1 MRPTIELI
9 TSSQFLVSITATV
22 FASSGFF
29 QLLMLIYQSRE
40 KEKERKRLE
49 ETQKKLINIQDFN
62 ALCRCVTGIA
72 MFRIAREAKRYI
84 DKGYVTSEEYHTL
97 KHNLYEPYVAL
108 GGNGL
113 ATKFME
119 EVEELPMKEGIK
131 TDYSE

>member
-1 MRPTIELI
+1 MRPTIEII
-9 TSSQFLVSITATV
+9 TSSQFLVSITATI

-29 QLLMLIYQSRE
+29 QLLMLMYQSRE

-49 ETQKKLINIQDFN
+49 ETQKKLIDVQDFN

>member
-9 TSSQFLVSITATV
+9 TSSQFLASITATV

-49 ETQKKLINIQDFN
+49 ETQKKLIDVQDFN

>member
-1 MRPTIELI
+1 MRQTVELM
-9 TSSQFLVSITATV
+9 TSSQFLVSIVATI

-29 QLLMLIYQSRE
+29 QLLMLMYQSRE

-49 ETQKKLINIQDFN
+49 ETQKKLISVQDFN
-62 ALCRCVTGIA
+62 ALCKCVTGIA

-119 EVEELPMKEGIK
+119 EVEELPMHEGK
-131 TDYSE
+131 KQDYSE

>member
-1 MRPTIELI
+1 MRPPIELI
-9 TSSQFLVSITATV
+9 TGRDFISSIVLAI

-29 QLLMLIYQSRE
+29 QLLMLMYQTRE
-40 KEKERKRLE
+40 KEKERKRME
-49 ETQKKLINIQDFN
+49 ETEKKLISVKDFN

-113 ATKFME
+113 ATKFMQ

-131 TDYSE
+131 TDYTE

>member
-29 QLLMLIYQSRE
+29 QLLMLMYQTRE
-40 KEKERKRLE
+40 KEKERKRME
-49 ETQKKLINIQDFN
+49 ETEKKLISVQDFN

-113 ATKFME
+113 ATKFMQ

>member
-9 TSSQFLVSITATV
+9 TSSQFLVSITATI

-29 QLLMLIYQSRE
+29 QLLMLMYQSRE

-119 EVEELPMKEGIK
+119 EVEELPMHEGKK

>member
-1 MRPTIELI
+1 MRPPIELI
-9 TSSQFLVSITATV
+9 TDKEFLVGIV
-22 FASSGFF
+22 GVIFASNGFF
-29 QLLMLIYQSRE
+29 QLLMLMYQTRE
-40 KEKERKRLE
+40 KEKERKRME
-49 ETQKKLINIQDFN
+49 ETEKKLISVKDFN

-113 ATKFME
+113 ATKFMQ

-131 TDYSE
+131 VDYSE

>member
-49 ETQKKLINIQDFN
+49 ETQKKLIDVQDFN

-113 ATKFME
+113 ATKCMQ

>member
-49 ETQKKLINIQDFN
+49 ETQKKLINVQDFN

-113 ATKFME
+113 ATKFMQ
-119 EVEELPMKEGIK
+119 EVEELPMKEGVK

>member
-49 ETQKKLINIQDFN
+49 ETQKKLINVQDFN

-113 ATKFME
+113 ATKFMQ

>member
-1 MRPTIELI
+1 
-9 TSSQFLVSITATV
+9 
-22 FASSGFF
+22 
-29 QLLMLIYQSRE
+29 MLIYQSRE

-49 ETQKKLINIQDFN
+49 ETQKKLIDVQDFN

>member
-49 ETQKKLINIQDFN
+49 ETQKKLINVQDFN

-113 ATKFME
+113 AKKFME
-119 EVEELPMKEGIK
+119 EVEELPMKEGVK

>member
-1 MRPTIELI
+1 MRPPIELI
-9 TSSQFLVSITATV
+9 TGRDFISSIVLAI

-29 QLLMLIYQSRE
+29 QLLMLMYQTRE
-40 KEKERKRLE
+40 KEKERKRME
-49 ETQKKLINIQDFN
+49 ETEKKLISVKDFN

-113 ATKFME
+113 ATKFMQ

-131 TDYSE
+131 VDYSE

>member
-40 KEKERKRLE
+40 KEKDRKRLE
-49 ETQKKLINIQDFN
+49 ETQKKLINVQDFN

-72 MFRIAREAKRYI
+72 MFRITMEAKRYI

>member
-1 MRPTIELI
+1 MRQTIELI
-9 TSSQFLVSITATV
+9 TGSEFLVRMVGVI
-22 FASSGFF
+22 FASNGFF
-29 QLLMLIYQSRE
+29 QILMFFLQSRE

-49 ETQKKLINIQDFN
+49 ETQKKLISVQDFN

-108 GGNGL
+108 DGNGL
-113 ATKFME
+113 ATKFMQ
-119 EVEELPMKEGIK
+119 EVEELPMKDGVK

>member
-29 QLLMLIYQSRE
+29 QLLMLIYQSGE

-49 ETQKKLINIQDFN
+49 ETQKKLIDVQDFN

>member
-29 QLLMLIYQSRE
+29 QLLMLIYQSGE

-49 ETQKKLINIQDFN
+49 ETQKKLIDVKDFN

>member
-1 MRPTIELI
+1 MRPPIELI
-9 TSSQFLVSITATV
+9 TGRDFISSIVLAI

-29 QLLMLIYQSRE
+29 QLLMLMYQTRE
-40 KEKERKRLE
+40 KEKERKRME
-49 ETQKKLINIQDFN
+49 ETEKKLISVKDFN

-84 DKGYVTSEEYHTL
+84 DKGYVISEEYHTL

-113 ATKFME
+113 ATKFMQ

-131 TDYSE
+131 ADYSE

>member
-1 MRPTIELI
+1 MRPPIELI
-9 TSSQFLVSITATV
+9 TGRDFISSIVLAI

-29 QLLMLIYQSRE
+29 QLLMLMYQTRE
-40 KEKERKRLE
+40 KEKERKRME
-49 ETQKKLINIQDFN
+49 ETEKKLISVKDFN

>member
-9 TSSQFLVSITATV
+9 TDKAFISSIIAVI
-22 FASSGFF
+22 FASNGFF
-29 QLLMLIYQSRE
+29 QLLMLMYQTRE
-40 KEKERKRLE
+40 KEKERKRME
-49 ETQKKLINIQDFN
+49 ETEKKLISVQDFN

-131 TDYSE
+131 VDYSE

>member
-9 TSSQFLVSITATV
+9 TDKAFISSIIAVI
-22 FASSGFF
+22 FASNGFF
-29 QLLMLIYQSRE
+29 QLVMFFLQSRE
-40 KEKERKRLE
+40 KEKERKRME
-49 ETQKKLINIQDFN
+49 ETEKKLISVQDFN

-113 ATKFME
+113 ATKFMQ

-131 TDYSE
+131 VDYSE

>member
-49 ETQKKLINIQDFN
+49 ETQKKLIDVQDFN

-119 EVEELPMKEGIK
+119 EVEELPMKEGFK

>member
-49 ETQKKLINIQDFN
+49 ETQKKLIDVQDFN

-113 ATKFME
+113 ATKFMQ

>member
-1 MRPTIELI
+1 MIELI
-9 TSSQFLVSITATV
+9 TDKQFLATIV
-22 FASSGFF
+22 GVIFASNGFF
-29 QLLMLIYQSRE
+29 QLLMLMYQSRE

-113 ATKFME
+113 AKKFME
-119 EVEELPMKEGIK
+119 EVEELPMHEGKK

>member
-9 TSSQFLVSITATV
+9 TDRDFIASIVVAI

-29 QLLMLIYQSRE
+29 QLLMLMYQSRE
-40 KEKERKRLE
+40 KEKERKRME
-49 ETQKKLINIQDFN
+49 ETEKKLISVKDFN

-113 ATKFME
+113 ATKFMQ

-131 TDYSE
+131 VDYSE

>member
-1 MRPTIELI
+1 MSPTIELI
-9 TSSQFLVSITATV
+9 TDKEFIIGIMTV
-22 FASSGFF
+22 IFASNGFF
-29 QLLMLIYQSRE
+29 QLVMFFLQSRE

-113 ATKFME
+113 ATKFIQD
-119 EVEELPMKEGIK
+119 VEELPMKEGVK

>member
-9 TSSQFLVSITATV
+9 TNREFVLGIVGVI
-22 FASSGFF
+22 FASNGFF
-29 QLLMLIYQSRE
+29 QFLTFMYQSRE

-49 ETQKKLINIQDFN
+49 ETQKKLISIEDFN

-113 ATKFME
+113 ATKFMQ

-131 TDYSE
+131 TDYTE

>member
-1 MRPTIELI
+1 MRPPIELI
-9 TSSQFLVSITATV
+9 ADKDFITSIVLAV

-29 QLLMLIYQSRE
+29 QLLMLMYQSRE
-40 KEKERKRLE
+40 KEKERKRME
-49 ETQKKLINIQDFN
+49 ETEKKLISVKDFN

-131 TDYSE
+131 VDYSE

>member
-49 ETQKKLINIQDFN
+49 ETQKKLIDVQDFN